1 MFDARPPPSVFPS
14 AYILTDTAMV
24 PKRRLQESS
33 PEHSSK
39 KRARSATA
47 LGPRRFSTP
56 KSRVGFGAA
65 PPNDEI
71 HRTQSTAHRDSL
83 DPTMSGTDL
92 LAGVFSPLVSTSLS
106 SGRRSSPVLQ
116 ARLREIWESRHDTP
130 TTPSTLSPLARQPQK
145 KTRLQ
150 EVSVFSAT
158 QDLAADGGSLIAPAT
173 TSPETP
179 LGSTRTSTGPVEGG
193 DANKKPLSKAEKRK
207 ELPRVLE
214 EFNREDDVNMS
225 DSDEG
230 LHDEASSPTNPRD
243 EKAAP
248 SSTIS
253 SDTRDSIGPD
263 GTFEEDFPMSDDYEG
278 CYDEATPPRAR
289 RTMEHAPFSTD
300 SIRFGSDARDEE
312 EDTAMTDT
320 DTKKIVGKSTPS
332 TPVDADGMTEDGRV
346 GTDVDTDVVSQDSD
360 HTEAT
365 NRKSFIFGHRIVRA
379 NVCGEAFPAAK
390 SHEEGPQTNPKT
402 PSGNVA
408 RRVRGGRTLRDT
420 TTTDRD
426 SPVQVTGGNDPTWA
440 VDYCLAVRRRPKCR
454 TQDYDTLLKW
464 KGCRKPDW
472 KPLEL
477 NKACLTIS
485 LYFWHRP
492 SEKPTTYR
500 YPKGWDRKEP
510 RKPTAA
516 WQQGFDRAL
525 ASAKRDFPELFTGM
539 VSLSE
544 DAAAR
549 KRAKAERNKEK
560 AAAISAPD
568 ARKSNGPETQEKSS
582 QQAVSKKSTSSGNC
596 KTVAVPA
603 PTHSRELRPSSR
615 STNGTSRWT
624 C

>member
-1 MFDARPPPSVFPS
+1 
-14 AYILTDTAMV
+14 MV
-24 PKRRLQESS
+24 PKRRLQDSD
-33 PEHSSK
+33 PERGSK
-39 KRARSATA
+39 KRACSATA
-47 LGPRRFSTP
+47 PGPRRFSTP
-56 KSRVGFGAA
+56 KNRVGFGAA

-83 DPTMSGTDL
+83 DPTMSGADI

-106 SGRRSSPVLQ
+106 SGRRSSPVVQ

-150 EVSVFSAT
+150 EVSVFSPT

-193 DANKKPLSKAEKRK
+193 DANKKPLSKAEQRK
-207 ELPRVLE
+207 ELPSVPE

-230 LHDEASSPTNPRD
+230 LYDEAPSPTNTRD
-243 EKAAP
+243 DEVAP
-248 SSTIS
+248 QSTIS
-253 SDTRDSIGPD
+253 SSTRDFIGPD
-263 GTFEEDFPMSDDYEG
+263 GTFEEDIPMSDDYGG

-289 RTMEHAPFSTD
+289 RTMEHAPSSSNSTH
-300 SIRFGSDARDEE
+300 FGSDARDEE
-312 EDTAMTDT
+312 EDTAMIDT
-320 DTKKIVGKSTPS
+320 DTRGIIRKSTPS
-332 TPVDADGMTEDGRV
+332 TPMDSDEMTEDSRV
-346 GTDVDTDVVSQDSD
+346 STDVDTDVVSQDSD
-360 HTEAT
+360 HAEAT
-365 NRKSFIFGHRIVRA
+365 NRESFIFCHRIVRA
-379 NVCGEAFPAAK
+379 NICGEVFPAAK
-390 SHEEGPQTNPKT
+390 SHEEGRQTNPKA

-408 RRVRGGRTLRDT
+408 RRARSGRTLRNT
-420 TTTDRD
+420 TNIDSD

-492 SEKPTTYR
+492 GEKPTTYR
-500 YPKGWDRKEP
+500 YPEGWDRKEP

-525 ASAKRDFPELFTGM
+525 ASAKRDFPELFTDM
-539 VSLSE
+539 VLLSE

-560 AAAISAPD
+560 AAGISAPD

-582 QQAVSKKSTSSGNC
+582 QQATSKKSTSSGNC
-596 KTVAVPA
+596 KMVAVRA
-603 PTHSRELRPSSR
+603 PTHSRELRSSSR